1 MKTVTITFNGEA
13 VTIHTEGFTGSAC
26 KVETADLKDALGM
39 TDVDETPTRE
49 MFTTQTTKQEVRHG
63 R

>member
-13 VTIHTEGFTGSAC
+13 VTIETAGFTGSAC
-26 KVETADLKDALGM
+26 KAETADLKDALGL

-49 MFTTQTTKQEVRHG
+49 MFTTVETKQEVRRG